1 MELPPHKTKIVAT
14 IGPASSEPAV
24 MEAMIRAGMNVARLN
39 FSHGSFEEK
48 AVLVQR
54 LRAAAAAVGRRVA
67 ILADLP
73 GPKLCIGPL
82 AEEPIE
88 LMAGDPFCL
97 TTEPLPGTRDCVSV
111 EFPALPRVVRP
122 GQMLYLND
130 GLVQIEVERVEPTTV
145 HGRVRVGGELRSRK
159 GLNVPGVDLG
169 LSAFTERDRT
179 CLQQAWQLGIEIV
192 SQSFVQRAADVTAV
206 REAARAWGYQPMVI
220 AKIERGLAL
229 QHLDEILAAADGLMI
244 ARGDLGVE
252 VPIERM
258 ALVQKQII
266 RAAVQAAKPVITATQ
281 MLESMV
287 ASRLPTRAEATDVAN
302 AILDGTDAVMLSA
315 ESAIGRFPVE
325 AVAMLARIA
334 RAVEPEWDRVGG
346 RKIECQRPPGQSA
359 DLRDVIARVVVE
371 AFACTE
377 AAAVLVPTLSGA
389 TARSVARF
397 RLPAWVIAVSP
408 HEATCQ
414 RLLLSYGVWPEYE
427 PQRPMDW
434 NAYARTRARRYGLQG
449 GRVLLTE
456 GPSPEN
462 PRANHRMEIIEL
474 GPDVQTVP

>member
-1 MELPPHKTKIVAT
+1 
-14 IGPASSEPAV
+14 
-24 MEAMIRAGMNVARLN
+24 MEAMIRAGMSVARLN

-48 AVLVQR
+48 AVLVRR

-73 GPKLCIGPL
+73 GPKLRIGAL
-82 AEEPIE
+82 AEEPVE
-88 LMAGDPFCL
+88 LRAGDPFRL
-97 TTEPLPGTRDCVSV
+97 TPEPVLGTRDCVSV
-111 EFPALPRVVRP
+111 EFPALPRVVQP
-122 GQMLYLND
+122 GQRLYLND
-130 GLVQIEVERVEPTTV
+130 GLVQIEVERVEPTMI
-145 HGRVRVGGELRSRK
+145 HGRVRVGGELRSHK
-159 GLNVPGVDLG
+159 GLNLPGVDLG
-169 LSAFTERDRT
+169 LCAFTERDRL

-192 SQSFVQRAADVTAV
+192 SQSFVQRAADVHAV
-206 REAARAWGYQPMVI
+206 RETAMAWGYQPMVI
-220 AKIERGLAL
+220 AKMERGLAL

-258 ALVQKQII
+258 ALVQKQLIH
-266 RAAVQAAKPVITATQ
+266 AARRAAKPVITATQ

-287 ASRLPTRAEATDVAN
+287 ASRIPTRAEATDVAN

-325 AVAMLARIA
+325 AVSMLARIA
-334 RAVEPEWDRVGG
+334 STVEPELDRLGAGQAECLRPEG
-346 RKIECQRPPGQSA
+346 RGI

-377 AAAVLVPTLSGA
+377 ATAVLVPTLSGA

-397 RLPAWVIAVSP
+397 RLPAWVIAVTP
-408 HEATCQ
+408 HETTCQ
-414 RLLLSYGVWPEYE
+414 RLLLSYGVWPEHE
-427 PQRPMDW
+427 PQRPADW
-434 NAYARTRARRYGLQG
+434 KAYALTWARRHGWNG
-449 GRVLLTE
+449 TRMLLTE

-462 PRANHRMEIIEL
+462 PRANHRMEILEL
-474 GPDVQTVP
+474 DPGGPTSS